1 MTVTNPAGQGLQTD
15 KPGKSVWRRF
25 ALELAVGAVLGF
37 LAWSLSGPTIIS
49 WWYEPPSRDA
59 FSCAGSVRIA
69 LLQFVKMQLGAAVVG
84 RRVFRKTGA

>member
-1 MTVTNPAGQGLQTD
+1 
-15 KPGKSVWRRF
+15 
-25 ALELAVGAVLGF
+25 VLGF

-59 FSCAGSVRIA
+59 FSCAGSVRMA

-84 RRVFRKTGA
+84 AFGFALLLFVGRRVFRKTGA